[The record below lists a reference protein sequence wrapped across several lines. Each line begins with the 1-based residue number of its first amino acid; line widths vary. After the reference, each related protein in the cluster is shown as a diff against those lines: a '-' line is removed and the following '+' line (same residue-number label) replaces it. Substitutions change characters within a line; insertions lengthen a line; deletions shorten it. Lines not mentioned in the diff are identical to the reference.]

1 MTATTERLAPNRR
14 GRAGAKPGAAAPP
27 RPIATAVFAGEPVT
41 SVRTPGRETLLEP
54 AEGAS
59 ILLYHPTRGV
69 DDFVQRL
76 AAATPLERMETERSG
91 VAGRFLKDLSRRMDL
106 PAARVFVMLGVP
118 KATAE
123 KKAAAGESVTGSGGQ
138 AAIGLA
144 RLLGI
149 AQGIVARS
157 TAAEA
162 RGFDSAKW
170 LGQWLERPQPSL
182 GGRKPGDLLDT
193 PTGSEIVARLLGAIE
208 SGAYQ

>member
-1 MTATTERLAPNRR
+1 MTVTTERLAPHRR
-14 GRAGAKPGAAAPP
+14 GRAGAKPGAAE
-27 RPIATAVFAGEPVT
+27 G
-41 SVRTPGRETLLEP
+41 P
-54 AEGAS
+54 AL
-59 ILLYHPTRGV
+59 LLYHPTRGV

-76 AAATPLERMETERSG
+76 AAATPLQRMETERSG

-123 KKAAAGESVTGSGGQ
+123 KKAAAGETVSGSGGQ

-149 AQGIVARS
+149 AQDMVARS

-162 RGFDSAKW
+162 QGFDSAKW

-193 PTGSEIVARLLGAIE
+193 PTGIEIVARLLGAIE